1 MGLLD
6 ASDLF
11 DAIGGE
17 SPDEGII
24 ERLRDEDSM
33 EIPIELT
40 DVELWANYTNDDL
53 YEMDK
58 KVREFLKKTRYKR
71 DVGNGYRTSASMV
84 FAWIYG
90 RLPEPSDGAACRLL
104 HVLLRYYCTSYTG
117 RTTIKGKPVNRVY
130 KFSRYA
136 TNSKRPYS
144 LRLRLEEARDKS
156 DTVFKYGTGAKPR
169 KGPDGRRADRADGK
183 REDG

>member
-1 MGLLD
+1 MSLLD
-6 ASDLF
+6 ASELF

-17 SPDEGII
+17 MPDEGIV
-24 ERLRDEDSM
+24 ERLRGTSSM

-71 DVGNGYRTSASMV
+71 EAGNGYRTSCSMV

-90 RLPEPSDGAACRLL
+90 RMPEPEDGAACRLL
-104 HVLLRYYCTSYTG
+104 HVLLKYYCTSYTG
-117 RTTIKGKPVNRVY
+117 KTTIQGKPVNRVY
-130 KFSRYA
+130 NFSKYA
-136 TNSKRPYS
+136 TNSRRPYS
-144 LRLRLEEARDKS
+144 LRLRLEEAGEKS
-156 DTVFKYGTGAKPR
+156 GTVFKYGSGKKANR
-169 KGPDGRRADRADGK
+169 RSDGRHADRADG
-183 REDG
+183 